1 MIAEA
6 LDATVT
12 AHMATNE
19 GLRRVVIMGKLIVL
33 VGITLSTL
41 CAVTIFGFGNMF
53 QYPIVLDGVAV
64 GLRVAALGGL
74 VWAAGWIAQ
83 GFTRP
88 DP

>member
-1 MIAEA
+1 
-6 LDATVT
+6 
-12 AHMATNE
+12 MAKKE
-19 GLRRVVIMGKLIVL
+19 GARRIVIIGKLIVL
-33 VGITLSTL
+33 NGITLSTL
-41 CAVTIFGFGNMF
+41 SVVMIFGFRDMF
-53 QYPIVLDGVAV
+53 RDPIVLDGVPI

>member
-1 MIAEA
+1 MI
-6 LDATVT
+6 
-12 AHMATNE
+12 
-19 GLRRVVIMGKLIVL
+19 IGKLIVL
-33 VGITLSTL
+33 IGITLSTL
-41 CAVTIFGFGNMF
+41 SVVMIFGFRDTF
-53 QYPIVLDGVAV
+53 PYTIVLDGVPI